1 MRWLIKISTL
11 NWYLKFGSRTLV
23 IAHFRTTTYKR
34 QKMEQ
39 QDYLKRQIDQLGRI
53 LGKILA
59 DFIGLKN
66 KGQIIDEI
74 EVAKQTLKNEIDLDL
89 ENLINIPKESFV
101 NTLKTQKNL
110 TNDHMDK
117 LAEILLIIADNSHES
132 NKQIYERCLTIY
144 EYLEKEENIY
154 SLGRQWKIQRIKNV
168 L

>member
-1 MRWLIKISTL
+1 
-11 NWYLKFGSRTLV
+11 
-23 IAHFRTTTYKR
+23 
-34 QKMEQ
+34 MEQ